1 MGKRKKKKKMLV
13 ELMPESNGHTGTPS
27 QEHNCLSHLKRNR
40 INRPTWLE
48 PIAIIKSPICQY
60 SQILVF

>member
-27 QEHNCLSHLKRNR
+27 QEHNCLSHFEKKSNKST
-40 INRPTWLE
+40 NMAGANSHYKE
-48 PIAIIKSPICQY
+48 PNLPI
-60 SQILVF
+60 